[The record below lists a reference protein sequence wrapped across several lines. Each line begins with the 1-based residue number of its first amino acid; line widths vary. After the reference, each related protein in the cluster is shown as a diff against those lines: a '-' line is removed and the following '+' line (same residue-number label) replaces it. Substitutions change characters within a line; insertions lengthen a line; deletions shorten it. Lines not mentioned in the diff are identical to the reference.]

1 MNWAGAS
8 GRFFAATGRDLRD
21 QPVHLIY
28 EYGYFIL
35 SELTRRTKE
44 EAEAME
50 KLEDTFAGLDFE
62 DDTGLPSIARR
73 FGPADDPFGFDTSA
87 IPPGF

>member
-1 MNWAGAS
+1 M
-8 GRFFAATGRDLRD
+8 
-21 QPVHLIY
+21 
-28 EYGYFIL
+28 L

-44 EAEAME
+44 EAEALE

-73 FGPADDPFGFDTSA
+73 FGPADDPFGFDSTF
-87 IPPGF
+87 PPGF